1 MSATLLTWLA
11 LAVAGYAFVG
21 YPALAIWLA
30 RRRRAARAAV
40 TAPRPAVDPARAAPS
55 LTVVIAARNEAKQIA
70 ARLRN
75 LLDSDYPRDRL
86 RILLVDD
93 GSDDG
98 TTPIARALGDPRIR
112 VLRLAQPVGKAAALS
127 AAMREVDSKLTV
139 FADARQRFVPGA
151 LSALAAPF
159 ADRGVGA
166 VTGELQLLRSDD
178 PEQPVASSG
187 AYWKLERALRAAEAE
202 LGWAHAASGA
212 IYAIRSQYFR
222 PMPAGLIL
230 DDLYTPLQVVRA
242 GARIVHAP
250 QAIAQDSAGQELAGE
265 FRRKLRT
272 LTGNWQLIA
281 AQAWLLDPRRNPAWF
296 PWVSHKLSRLLA
308 PWALLLALVASAFA
322 TDPATRLL
330 FWLQLA
336 AYLLAA
342 AAIAAP
348 AVARR
353 IPLAGSA
360 GSFLTLNA
368 AALLSLPMYLGRRD
382 LGQLWKR

>member
-1 MSATLLTWLA
+1 MSAALLCWLA
-11 LAVAGYAFVG
+11 LALAGYAFVG
-21 YPALAIWLA
+21 YPALAIALA
-30 RRRRAARAAV
+30 RRRRATSGAV
-40 TAPRPAVDPARAAPS
+40 TAPQPAVDASTTAPS
-55 LTVVIAARNEAKQIA
+55 MTVVIAARNEAGQIG

-75 LLDSDYPRDRL
+75 LLDNGYPAERL

-98 TTPIARALGDPRIR
+98 TTQIARALGDPRIR
-112 VLRLAQPVGKAAALS
+112 VLRQATPAGKAVALTT
-127 AAMREVDSKLTV
+127 AMCEVDSELTV

-151 LSALAAPF
+151 LAALAAPF
-159 ADRGVGA
+159 ADRRVGA
-166 VTGELQLLRSDD
+166 VTGELQLMRSDD
-178 PEQPVASSG
+178 PAQPVASSG
-187 AYWKLERALRAAEAE
+187 AYWRLERALRAAEAE

-212 IYAIRSQYFR
+212 IYAIRSRLFR

-230 DDLYTPLQVVRA
+230 DDLYTPLQVLRA

-250 QAIAQDSAGQELAGE
+250 NAIAQDSAGQQLAGE

-308 PWALLLALVASAFA
+308 PWALLIALVASAFA
-322 TDPATRLL
+322 TDPLTRAL

-348 AVARR
+348 VVARR
-353 IPLAGSA
+353 VPLAGSA

-368 AALLSLPMYLGRRD
+368 AALLSLPMFLGRRD
-382 LGQLWKR
+382 LDHLWKR